1 MTTVPI
7 DVVAGAAIPLLRPNV
22 DTDVIIRVD
31 RMVSTDPVDL
41 APYAFEALRYR
52 ADGTIDPSCVLTDP
66 RFQDAPI
73 LIAGANFGCGSSRE
87 PAVWAIAGLGIR
99 CIIAP
104 SFGDIF
110 RANCFQNGVLP
121 IVLDESDVATLA
133 ANAAEGA
140 GVVIDLPTQTIKS
153 LDDAWEFAIGQLQK
167 TALVEGLD
175 DLDLSIRHHDAIRD
189 WESRDAVSRPWV
201 WTASVNDGGAR

>member
-7 DVVAGAAIPLLRPNV
+7 RTIAGAAIPLLRPNV

-41 APYAFEALRYR
+41 APYAFEALRYH
-52 ADGTIDPSCVLTDP
+52 ADGTIDPSCVLNDP
-66 RFQDAPI
+66 RFQDAPV

-87 PAVWAIAGLGIR
+87 PAVWAIAGLGIG
-99 CIIAP
+99 CIVAP

-121 IVLDESDVATLA
+121 IILDEADVAALA

-140 GVVIDLPTQTIKS
+140 LVVVDLPAQTITS
-153 LDDAWEFAIGQLQK
+153 LDDTWEFAIGQLQK

-175 DLDLSIRHHDAIRD
+175 DLDLSIRHRDAIRH
-189 WESRDAVSRPWV
+189 WESRDIVSRPWV
-201 WTASVNDGGAR
+201 WTTSVDDGAAP

>member
-1 MTTVPI
+1 MTITPVGVI
-7 DVVAGAAIPLLRPNV
+7 VGAAIPLLRANV

-31 RMVSTDPVDL
+31 RMVSMDPVLL
-41 APYAFEALRYR
+41 APYAFEALRHR
-52 ADGTIDPSCVLTDP
+52 ADGTIDPTCALNDP
-66 RFQDAPI
+66 RFQGAPT

-121 IVLDESDVATLA
+121 IVLDATDVETLA
-133 ANAAEGA
+133 ASAADGTP
-140 GVVIDLPTQTIKS
+140 VRIDLPAQTVTS
-153 LDDAWEFAIGQLQK
+153 LDDTWRFTIAQLQK

-175 DLDLSIRHHDAIRD
+175 DLDLSIRHL
-189 WESRDAVSRPWV
+189 DAVRTWEARDTTSRPWV
-201 WTASVNDGGAR
+201 WSTSISDGGSP